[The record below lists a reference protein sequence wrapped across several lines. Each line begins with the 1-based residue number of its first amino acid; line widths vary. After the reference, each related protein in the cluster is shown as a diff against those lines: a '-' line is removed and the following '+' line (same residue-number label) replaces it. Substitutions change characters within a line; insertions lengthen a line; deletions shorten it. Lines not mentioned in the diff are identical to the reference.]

1 MIENKKAKNELKVG
15 LGEINFNPLD
25 SCQEFHAK
33 NYENNAK
40 NIVNY

>member
-15 LGEINFNPLD
+15 LGEINLTVVRNFM
-25 SCQEFHAK
+25 QK
-33 NYENNAK
+33 TMKTIAK